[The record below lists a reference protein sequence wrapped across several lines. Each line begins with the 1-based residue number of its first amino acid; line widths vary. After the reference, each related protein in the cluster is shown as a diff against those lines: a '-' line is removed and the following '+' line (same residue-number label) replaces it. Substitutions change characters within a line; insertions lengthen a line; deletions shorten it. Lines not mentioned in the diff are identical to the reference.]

1 MCANGKCVYISH
13 ESCNH
18 CFHVVY
24 LFFLCTFAICTKLN
38 LANTAKPKT
47 KYSRPA
53 TKATANAKAKASGPA
68 EVVSGEAQASGHAEG
83 MGAESSASVRLAYQ
97 PNCMRCDEM
106 GSGVRLD
113 LRGQVIER
121 EPVCAACGAL
131 AEAAPPLEAEK
142 GASPAAAQPQAAED
156 DKAWARQAVLDAY
169 EGRHDDMM
177 SMTLEEIK
185 VLHEQGKMTDEQFEL
200 NKERI
205 KLRDELNHGKDK
217 APEAGTQREQSTG
230 NGGGA
235 EDADKTGTEDVKV
248 VNSEIELHT
257 AKYGLDVAPP
267 PPSQHLCRHCR
278 RPLDMSAKGDR
289 IVRKQPPTYKCAVCN
304 SRHVTLNRQFG
315 TWPLEEFTYLSDEEQ
330 SIFYKSVAE
339 RGADHKTVEDLL
351 VEVLSKRRLAISRS
365 SEIGKFL
372 PLGVWQTQGWNTDEI
387 VKHARPEDIETN
399 KLGMLT
405 YRVVVKETEKSK
417 IEEDV
422 RTALRK
428 IVQQNGGCKK
438 GGRHELTL
446 GRREESAEAEVDE
459 RPRSRSKSR
468 SRSRSRCSSKRG
480 QHSSSRS
487 VSKHSK
493 RKRSRSKSGR
503 SRRTRSKRSK
513 SKSHRQ
519 RRRSSKSQQS
529 RRKRSRSKSRRSRHT
544 RSKSKRHNKRSRS
557 EIDQRRRRSKSD
569 KKRGRSNSC
578 KKVERQPT
586 PKRSRSRKRS
596 PVDPK
601 QSVRERREQERKEKE
616 AAREALKRELEAAR
630 EREKKER

>member
-1 MCANGKCVYISH
+1 M
-13 ESCNH
+13 
-18 CFHVVY
+18 
-24 LFFLCTFAICTKLN
+24 
-38 LANTAKPKT
+38 
-47 KYSRPA
+47 
-53 TKATANAKAKASGPA
+53 
-68 EVVSGEAQASGHAEG
+68 SGEAQASGHAEG
-83 MGAESSASVRLAYQ
+83 MGAESSASVRLVYQ

-121 EPVCAACGAL
+121 EPVCGECGALAPL
-131 AEAAPPLEAEK
+131 AEAAPPLDAEE
-142 GASPAAAQPQAAED
+142 GASPAAAQPLKGQATED
-156 DKAWARQAVLDAY
+156 DKAWALQAVSDAY
-169 EGRHDDMM
+169 EGRCPYPAAM

-185 VLHEQGKMTDEQFEL
+185 VLHEQGKMTDEQFEF
-200 NKERI
+200 NKECI
-205 KLRDELNHGKDK
+205 KLRDEQEQ
-217 APEAGTQREQSTG
+217 ASEADTQREQSTG

-248 VNSEIELHT
+248 VNSENELHT

-267 PPSQHLCRHCR
+267 PPSQHLCAHCR
-278 RPLDMSAKGDR
+278 RPLDMNAKGLR
-289 IVRKQPPTYKCAVCN
+289 MVSKHPPTYKCPVCN
-304 SRHVTLNRQFG
+304 SRHVTLTRQFG
-315 TWPLEEFTYLSDEEQ
+315 TWPLEEFTFLSDEEQ

-372 PLGVWQTQGWNTDEI
+372 PLGVWKTQGWNTDEI
-387 VKHARPEDIETN
+387 VKNARPEDIETN

-428 IVQQNGGCKK
+428 IVKQNGGCRK

-459 RPRSRSKSR
+459 RPRSRS
-468 SRSRSRCSSKRG
+468 RSRSRCSSKRS

-513 SKSHRQ
+513 SKSHKQ

-529 RRKRSRSKSRRSRHT
+529 RRKRSRSKSRRSRH
-544 RSKSKRHNKRSRS
+544 RRSRS
-557 EIDQRRRRSKSD
+557 QNDQRRRRSKSA
-569 KKRGRSNSC
+569 KKRGSSKSDR
-578 KKVERQPT
+578 KKGDRQRT
-586 PKRSRSRKRS
+586 PKRSPSRRRS
-596 PVDPK
+596 PHVDPK
-601 QSVRERREQERKEKE
+601 LAAREARKREQE
-616 AAREALKRELEAAR
+616 AAREKRREERKA
-630 EREKKER
+630 EREKERKEREAEREKDKEEKRIAKETVDTCQKLLVMTAPLAAKFEAALQHPRLKWGTETHRLRSQGRTQATGLHQSHRREAH